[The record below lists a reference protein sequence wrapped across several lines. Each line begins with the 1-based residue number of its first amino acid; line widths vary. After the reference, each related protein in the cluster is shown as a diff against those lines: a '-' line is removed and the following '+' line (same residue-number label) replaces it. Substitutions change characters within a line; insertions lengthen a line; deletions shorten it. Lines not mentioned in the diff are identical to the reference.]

1 MRSILMPMLH
11 RKDKESRQKIWYF
24 QNIYLLLPT
33 SNNPLVTMKRR
44 EDYIELIEAHA
55 DELRTDFGI
64 KSLRLFGSVSRGE
77 HTPTSDVDVCVEM
90 EPKMLLLARL
100 KRFLE
105 NLLQCS
111 VDVIRVHKHMNPFL
125 LKEIEHDGIYLIR

>member
-1 MRSILMPMLH
+1 M
-11 RKDKESRQKIWYF
+11 
-24 QNIYLLLPT
+24 PT
-33 SNNPLVTMKRR
+33 SNYSLGNMKRR
-44 EDYIELIEAHA
+44 EDYIALIEAHA

-64 KSLRLFGSVSRGE
+64 RTLRLFGSVSRGE

-100 KRFLE
+100 KNFLE

-111 VDVIRVHKHMNPFL
+111 VDVIRIHKHMNPFL
-125 LKEIEHDGIYLIR
+125 LKEIEHDGIYLIK

>member
-1 MRSILMPMLH
+1 MPMLH

>member
-1 MRSILMPMLH
+1 MLH